1 MQNIKEIEDYI
12 VAHSDA
18 EPKFLQRLDRATH
31 FLPSIL
37 VWNRGIC
44 KGAF

>member
-18 EPKFLQRLDRATH
+18 EPKFLQRLDCATH
-31 FLPSIL
+31 LLPST
-37 VWNRGIC
+37 RMESGHC